1 MRNKLVLMII
11 AAVLMTEILACQSN
25 TQSATKVN
33 SNTVEQP
40 KTETA
45 FADDEQLTN
54 ETETTIATAPET
66 VVLEFYK
73 LYLKNFIANKKLP
86 PATMKRYLTERM
98 LKEVKDTT
106 DADVII
112 QAQDYDESWANNV
125 NIKGKE
131 KISNT
136 KAIVTVE
143 LKGESFSQVLEV
155 TVVAQNKTWKIDSAK
170 DTDVVE
176 SDTDSAD
183 TSNIKTTIVKF
194 PRGKTGA
201 DYQDTISPGET
212 HIYVVNVR
220 QGQYFGGQTYSDD
233 YGVPFT
239 VRRKGGEELEVPA
252 ESVKWGGDAP
262 ESGDYEL
269 VVSGVKKKTKYT
281 ISIGAQ

>member
-1 MRNKLVLMII
+1 MII
-11 AAVLMTEILACQSN
+11 VAGLMTEVLACQSN
-25 TQSATKVN
+25 TQSATN
-33 SNTVEQP
+33 GISNTVEKP
-40 KTETA
+40 KTETTDA
-45 FADDEQLTN
+45 ITEQPN
-54 ETETTIATAPET
+54 PETSTATAPET
-66 VVLEFYK
+66 LVLEFYK
-73 LYLKNFIANKKLP
+73 LYLKEFIANKKLP

-98 LKEVKDTT
+98 LKEIKDTT
-106 DADVII
+106 DADVVI
-112 QAQDYDESWANNV
+112 QAQDYDETWASNV

-131 KISNT
+131 KVSNT
-136 KAIVTVE
+136 KTIVKVE
-143 LKGESFSQVLEV
+143 LKGKSFSQELEV
-155 TVVAQNKTWKIDSAK
+155 TVIAQNNTWKIDSVK
-170 DTDVVE
+170 DTDAVE
-176 SDTDSAD
+176 SDTDSD
-183 TSNIKTTIVKF
+183 DNSNVKTTIVKF
-194 PRGKTGA
+194 PRGETGA

-262 ESGDYEL
+262 ESGDYEI

>member
-1 MRNKLVLMII
+1 MLPR
-11 AAVLMTEILACQSN
+11 SN
-25 TQSATKVN
+25 
-33 SNTVEQP
+33 
-40 KTETA
+40 
-45 FADDEQLTN
+45 
-54 ETETTIATAPET
+54 
-66 VVLEFYK
+66 
-73 LYLKNFIANKKLP
+73 
-86 PATMKRYLTERM
+86 
-98 LKEVKDTT
+98 
-106 DADVII
+106 
-112 QAQDYDESWANNV
+112 ESWANNV

-131 KISNT
+131 KISDT

-155 TVVAQNKTWKIDSAK
+155 TTLAQNKTWKIDAAK
-170 DTDVVE
+170 DTDAVE
-176 SDTDSAD
+176 SETDSD
-183 TSNIKTTIVKF
+183 DNSNVKTTIVKF

-239 VRRKGGEELEVPA
+239 VRRKGGEEMEVPA

-262 ESGDYEL
+262 ESGDYEI

>member
-1 MRNKLVLMII
+1 MRNKLVLII
-11 AAVLMTEILACQSN
+11 AVAVLMTVILACQSN
-25 TQSATKVN
+25 TQSATNVN
-33 SNTVEQP
+33 SNTVEKPQ
-40 KTETA
+40 TETA
-45 FADDEQLTN
+45 DVVEEQPQP
-54 ETETTIATAPET
+54 ETATAIEPEA

-98 LKEVKDTT
+98 LKEIKDTT
-106 DADVII
+106 DADVVI
-112 QAQDYDESWANNV
+112 QAQDYDETWANNV

-136 KAIVTVE
+136 KVIVTVE
-143 LKGESFSQVLEV
+143 LKGESFSQELEV
-155 TVVAQNKTWKIDSAK
+155 TTLAQNKTWKIDSAK
-170 DTDVVE
+170 DTDAVE

-183 TSNIKTTIVKF
+183 TSNIKTTVVKF

-239 VRRKGGEELEVPA
+239 VRRKDGEELEVPA

-262 ESGDYEL
+262 ESGDYEI